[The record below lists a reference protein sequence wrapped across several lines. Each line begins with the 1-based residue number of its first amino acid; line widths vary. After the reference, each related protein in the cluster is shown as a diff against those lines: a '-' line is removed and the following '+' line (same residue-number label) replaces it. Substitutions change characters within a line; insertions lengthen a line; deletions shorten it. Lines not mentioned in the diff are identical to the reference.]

1 MLALFNIFVSR
12 SNSPAI
18 YTWAEAGL
26 SMGIQG
32 NGVAEESSQWQPS
45 SITRWQN
52 PVGLCCRELYHWL
65 YFFVY
70 TFLDLLTSKRAC
82 HPNCD
87 RDLICWRIFW
97 VHSLLR
103 HVVAR

>member
-32 NGVAEESSQWQPS
+32 NGVAEESS
-45 SITRWQN
+45 
-52 PVGLCCRELYHWL
+52 VKELYHWL

-97 VHSLLR
+97 VHSLLG